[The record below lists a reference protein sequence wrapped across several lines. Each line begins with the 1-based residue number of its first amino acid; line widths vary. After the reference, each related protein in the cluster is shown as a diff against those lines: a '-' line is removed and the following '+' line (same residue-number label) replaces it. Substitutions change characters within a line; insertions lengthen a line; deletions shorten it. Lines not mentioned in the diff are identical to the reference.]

1 MSWIFFNRRTAGQP
15 DQKTDVSDAT
25 PLPTT
30 PLGRPI
36 PGAALTI
43 TTGNRAQL
51 AAGVTRISLRNTG
64 ASAATYRL
72 GDSAVVAG
80 ANDDDIGPGERI
92 DIAVRDGEYL
102 AVSGA
107 TIKVSQLGA

>member
-1 MSWIFFNRRTAGQP
+1 MLAEYEKRGGPVVHTSE
-15 DQKTDVSDAT
+15 DQ

-43 TTGNRAQL
+43 ATGNRAQL
-51 AAGVTRISLRNTG
+51 AAGVTRISMRNTG
-64 ASAATYRL
+64 DVAATYRL
-72 GDSAVVAG
+72 GDSTVVAG
-80 ANDDDIGPGERI
+80 ANDDDIGPGERL
-92 DIAVRDGEYL
+92 DVSVRDGEYL

-107 TIKVSQLGA
+107 TIKVTQLGA

>member
-1 MSWIFFNRRTAGQP
+1 MLLEHIRKIAGINRLHP
-15 DQKTDVSDAT
+15 VTDEA

-64 ASAATYRL
+64 TVAATYRL
-72 GDSAVVAG
+72 GGADVTAG
-80 ANDDDIGPGERI
+80 ATDDDIGPGERI

-107 TIKVSQLGA
+107 TIKVTQLGA